1 MSAKAAAIERSA
13 AGERPAAGGAPPGLF
28 ESSGPRPP
36 ANEKRPRPVRDKK
49 PWTDSEVGLALERWI
64 AGEPPAEIGRR
75 LGRKASG
82 VMDKIRRIVE
92 DRQPCPEHL
101 EALRLK
107 AIERITARPPG
118 RPATAGDA
126 TEQYKLLARALDAL
140 RAANVNLVNAI
151 DALARGLDT
160 QDLLIRHLYAQL
172 VAAEAIPGGPL
183 LRDFDEVGRSNL
195 AEAIL
200 ANALAIRRDLPLGAP
215 CRHAWT
221 PAEWGFSV
229 KEAAG
234 MLCLLCGVRATDA
247 DTPAEAEI
255 DYASSPGCLGGWHG
269 EVDDPDHDAIESR
282 EAGRDKRDERDEGEN
297 NE

>member
-118 RPATAGDA
+118 DGRRRDGAIQAPGPGTGRPPRRERQSRERDRRAGQGAGYARPFDPAPLRPAGGSRGDTRRSAPAGLRRGRAKQSRRGHPCQRTGHTAGPA
-126 TEQYKLLARALDAL
+126 AGRPLPARLDAS
-140 RAANVNLVNAI
+140 RMGFF
-151 DALARGLDT
+151 R
-160 QDLLIRHLYAQL
+160 
-172 VAAEAIPGGPL
+172 EGG
-183 LRDFDEVGRSNL
+183 
-195 AEAIL
+195 
-200 ANALAIRRDLPLGAP
+200 RRDAVPPLRRP
-215 CRHAWT
+215 SH
-221 PAEWGFSV
+221 
-229 KEAAG
+229 
-234 MLCLLCGVRATDA
+234 
-247 DTPAEAEI
+247 
-255 DYASSPGCLGGWHG
+255 
-269 EVDDPDHDAIESR
+269 
-282 EAGRDKRDERDEGEN
+282 
-297 NE
+297 